1 MRQKEVE
8 FLCSTS
14 FFMQSCKK
22 IEYNVKV
29 IKFLEDFIMAMNL
42 MLMGLPGAGKGT
54 QAERIVDEFKIPH
67 ISTGDI
73 FRAAMKNGTPMGLEA
88 KSYIDK
94 GELVPDEVTNGIV
107 KERLSE
113 DDTNVG
119 FLLDGFPR
127 NMAQAEALEV
137 MGKELG
143 KSLTAV
149 INIHVD
155 PESLMERLTG
165 RFICRDCGAT
175 YHKVFNPTKEEGKC
189 DRCGGSEFF
198 QREDDKP
205 ETVKNRLDVNIKM
218 NTPLLDFYKENGL
231 LHEVDGNQDI
241 EKVFADVKEIL
252 DNLK

>member
-1 MRQKEVE
+1 
-8 FLCSTS
+8 
-14 FFMQSCKK
+14 
-22 IEYNVKV
+22 
-29 IKFLEDFIMAMNL
+29 MAMNL

-54 QAERIVDEFKIPH
+54 QAERIVDEYKIPH

-73 FRAAMKNGTPMGLEA
+73 FRAAMKNETPMGLEA
-88 KSYIDK
+88 KKYINK

-107 KERLSE
+107 KERLAQ

-127 NMAQAEALEV
+127 NMAQAEALTE

-143 KSLTAV
+143 KELNGV

-165 RFICRDCGAT
+165 RYICRNCGAT
-175 YHKVFNPTKEEGKC
+175 YHKVFNPTKVEGTC
-189 DRCGGSEFF
+189 DRCGGHEFF

-205 ETVKNRLDVNIKM
+205 EVVKNRLEVNKKM
-218 NTPLLDFYKENGL
+218 NTPLRDFYEEKGILSTVNG
-231 LHEVDGNQDI
+231 EQTP
-241 EKVFADVKEIL
+241 EKVFEDIDKIL
-252 DNLK
+252 SKD

>member
-1 MRQKEVE
+1 
-8 FLCSTS
+8 
-14 FFMQSCKK
+14 
-22 IEYNVKV
+22 
-29 IKFLEDFIMAMNL
+29 MAMNL

-54 QAERIVDEFKIPH
+54 QAERIVDEYKIPH

-73 FRAAMKNGTPMGLEA
+73 FRAAMKNETPMGLEA
-88 KSYIDK
+88 KKYINK
-94 GELVPDEVTNGIV
+94 GELVSDEVTNGIV
-107 KERLSE
+107 KERLAQ

-127 NMAQAEALEV
+127 NMAQAEALTE
-137 MGKELG
+137 MGKKLGKELNG
-143 KSLTAV
+143 V

-165 RFICRDCGAT
+165 RYICRNCGAT
-175 YHKVFNPTKEEGKC
+175 YHKVFNPTKVEGTC
-189 DRCGGSEFF
+189 DRCGEHEFY
-198 QREDDKP
+198 QRDDDKP

-218 NTPLLDFYKENGL
+218 NTPLLDYYKENGL

-241 EKVFADVKEIL
+241 DKVFADIKAIL